1 MKKRKTMVIVIAIA
15 LAIAC
20 THHSIQKSKTK
31 KALPEKQVV
40 VPYVPLVFID
50 ASLFPGNVYQ
60 FLVNYL

>member
-20 THHSIQKSKTK
+20 THHSIQKLKNK
-31 KALPEKQVV
+31 KAPAQKVAALPYL
-40 VPYVPLVFID
+40 PSALID
-50 ASLFPGNVYQ
+50 VSFFPGNVYQ